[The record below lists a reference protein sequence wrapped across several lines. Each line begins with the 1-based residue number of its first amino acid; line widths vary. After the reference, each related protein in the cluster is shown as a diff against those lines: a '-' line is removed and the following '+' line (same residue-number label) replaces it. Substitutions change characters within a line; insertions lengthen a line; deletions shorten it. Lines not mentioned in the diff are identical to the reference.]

1 MDLQIA
7 LLVVGLLIIA
17 FVVAISLFDRARRQ
31 RSRRLAHEGATG
43 VLRAR
48 EPFIEVPSVTVT
60 LDVNPSPDSVAEI
73 KALRPDMPVMDA
85 GEPVR
90 TDPITEELEVL
101 EDVAQVPLNLG
112 QAPARP
118 DEKPSVP
125 AAPDEMLDFILSLP
139 GEGPVQR
146 DTALGIFKQHEYR
159 LDKPRRLYGKHYQA
173 ALWSDVG
180 RDPPGTRYS
189 DLALAIQ
196 LFDSR
201 GPINESELNTFSQ
214 VGLKLA
220 DALARPTKF
229 SLTFEE
235 ALQRAKELQV
245 LSEAYDVIAGI
256 NVLARGEP
264 FRGRAVEQAAERA
277 GLKFGAR
284 NIFHMKND
292 LTPGCRHLFSM
303 ANLFQPG
310 DFNPR
315 VWDSSETRGLALFMS
330 VPCAHHPASVFVKMV
345 TAAKVVAEALDG
357 ELRDQDGKP
366 LTDKGLAVI
375 RRQIEEIDKR
385 MTGYGIV
392 PGSRTALRLFRE
404 SLIA

>member
-1 MDLQIA
+1 MDLQVA
-7 LLVVGLLIIA
+7 LLVVGLLVIA
-17 FVVAISLFDRARRQ
+17 FVVAVSLFDRFRRQ
-31 RSRRLAHEGATG
+31 RFRQPVPEGAAG
-43 VLRAR
+43 MLRAR
-48 EPFIEVPSVTVT
+48 EPFIEVPPITVT
-60 LDVNPSPDSVAEI
+60 LDVNPSPGSVAEI
-73 KALRPDMPVMDA
+73 KALKPDMLAMDA
-85 GEPVR
+85 GEPAR
-90 TDPITEELEVL
+90 TDPITVELEVL

-112 QAPARP
+112 QAPTRP

-125 AAPDEMLDFILSLP
+125 AAPDGLLDFILSLP
-139 GEGPVQR
+139 GEGPVER

-159 LDKPRRLYGKHYQA
+159 LDKPRHLYGKHYQG
-173 ALWSDVG
+173 ALWSDLA
-180 RDPPGTRYS
+180 RDPPSTRYS
-189 DLALAIQ
+189 DLAVAIQ
-196 LFDSR
+196 IFDGR
-201 GPINESELNTFSQ
+201 GPIDESELNTFSQ

-220 DALARPTKF
+220 DALRRPTKF

-235 ALQRAKELQV
+235 AVKRAKELQV

-264 FRGRAVEQAAERA
+264 FRGRAIEQAAERA

-284 NIFHMKND
+284 NIFHMKSD

-315 VWDSSETRGLALFMS
+315 AWDSLDTRGLALFMS

-345 TAAKVVAEALDG
+345 TAAKVVAEALGG

-366 LTDKGLAVI
+366 LTDKGLAII

-385 MTGYGIV
+385 MTEYGIV

-404 SLIA
+404 SLVA

>member
-1 MDLQIA
+1 MDLQVA
-7 LLVVGLLIIA
+7 LLVVGLLVIA
-17 FVVAISLFDRARRQ
+17 FVVAISLFDRFRR
-31 RSRRLAHEGATG
+31 RASRFEPAGAG
-43 VLRAR
+43 MLHAR
-48 EPFIEVPSVTVT
+48 EPFIEVPPITVT
-60 LDVNPSPDSVAEI
+60 LDVNPSPGSVAEI
-73 KALRPDMPVMDA
+73 KALKPDQPEVEA
-85 GEPVR
+85 GEPAR
-90 TDPITEELEVL
+90 TDPITEELAVL
-101 EDVAQVPLNLG
+101 EDVARVPLNLG

-125 AAPDEMLDFILSLP
+125 AAPDERLDFILSLP
-139 GEGPVQR
+139 GEGPVER

-159 LDKPRRLYGKHYQA
+159 LDKPRRLYGKHYDG
-173 ALWSDVG
+173 ALWSDLA
-180 RDPPGTRYS
+180 RDPPSARYS

-201 GPINESELNTFSQ
+201 GPIDESELNTFSQ

-235 ALQRAKELQV
+235 AIKRARELQV

-256 NVLARGEP
+256 NVLARGEA
-264 FRGRAVEQAAERA
+264 FRGRAIEQAAERA

-284 NIFHMKND
+284 NIFHMKSD

-315 VWDSSETRGLALFMS
+315 AWDSCETRGLALFMS
-330 VPCAHHPASVFVKMV
+330 VPCAHHPATVFVKMV
-345 TAAKVVAEALDG
+345 TAAKVVAETLGG

-366 LTDKGLAVI
+366 LTDKGLAII

-385 MTGYGIV
+385 MTEYGIV